1 MTAGPP
7 AAGSSGFVPPR
18 LFVALALA
26 SVAAFAGCSRDEQVE
41 VLRVP
46 KDAPSEPAADQGIAE
61 PAARTDR
68 MFAAIVPHGDTA
80 WFFKLVGPEAAVAPH
95 KGEFLALVKS
105 VAFDGDTPKWTAPAG
120 WSEQPASGMR
130 FATLVVPG
138 EPPLEVSVSSLGMPA
153 EGREEYILANVNRW
167 RGQMGLPPITVDRL
181 HVGGDADDETID
193 LPLADGTKA
202 TLVSLK
208 GTSSGGMTPPFAGG
222 GRPPMMSRDL
232 PPARE
237 DSPPAGESPL
247 KYELPEGWKELGP
260 EGISVAAFETE
271 AGKVTVTR
279 LAGGNELLAN
289 VNRWRDQV
297 GLPHIDESQLGE
309 TVESVTLGDGGK
321 ADYVVLTGPE
331 GASPRKAIL
340 GVMAKR
346 GDTAWFVKLVGD
358 ADAVSREKP
367 RFESFVKSLR
377 FLDDD
382 GKN

>member
-18 LFVALALA
+18 LFAALVLVPVAL
-26 SVAAFAGCSRDEQVE
+26 AGCSRDEQVE

-46 KDAPSEPAADQGIAE
+46 KDAPTDSVADQGVTD

-68 MFAAIVPHGDTA
+68 MFAAIVPHGDSA

-105 VAFDGDTPKWTAPAG
+105 VTFDGDKPKWTAPAG
-120 WSEQPASGMR
+120 WAEQPASGMR
-130 FATLVVPG
+130 FATLTVPG
-138 EPPLEVSVSSLGMPA
+138 EPPLEVAVSSLGMPA
-153 EGREEYILANVNRW
+153 EGREDYLLANVNRW
-167 RGQMGLPPITVDRL
+167 RGQMGLSPITVDRL
-181 HVGGDADDETID
+181 HAGGDADDETVD

-208 GTSSGGMTPPFAGG
+208 GKSSGGMTPPFAGG
-222 GRPPMMSRDL
+222 GLPPMTDRDL
-232 PPARE
+232 PQARDE
-237 DSPPAGESPL
+237 PSAAGETPL
-247 KYELPEGWKELGP
+247 KYELPPGWRELGP

-271 AGKVTVTR
+271 GGKVTVTR
-279 LAGGNELLAN
+279 LAGGNDLLAN

-297 GLPHIDESQLGE
+297 GLPHVDEKQLGE
-309 TVESVTLGDGGK
+309 TVQSVTLGDGEK
-321 ADYVVLTGPE
+321 ADYVALTGPE

-358 ADAVSREKP
+358 ADAVAREKS

-377 FLDDD
+377 FLDGD